1 MYEMIKMMLISVE
14 IWGERSREEHFQIQ
28 QTLHQA
34 PLSTKL
40 PPSTEIIYLLN

>member
-34 PLSTKL
+34 PFQRD
-40 PPSTEIIYLLN
+40 YLHQPK